1 MASQFVLSTLTK
13 EYLSTIVFIP
23 ISKECLIMD
32 NDDFERLNF
41 LSEKAI
47 TKTATKNELK
57 EFNIL
62 LNEWNSSEEFNLFNE
77 NLKAPLK

>member
-1 MASQFVLSTLTK
+1 
-13 EYLSTIVFIP
+13 
-23 ISKECLIMD
+23 MD

-47 TKTATKNELK
+47 IKTATKNELK

>member
-1 MASQFVLSTLTK
+1 MASQFALSTLTK
-13 EYLSTIVFIP
+13 EHLSTIVFIP
-23 ISKECLIMD
+23 ISKEYLIMD